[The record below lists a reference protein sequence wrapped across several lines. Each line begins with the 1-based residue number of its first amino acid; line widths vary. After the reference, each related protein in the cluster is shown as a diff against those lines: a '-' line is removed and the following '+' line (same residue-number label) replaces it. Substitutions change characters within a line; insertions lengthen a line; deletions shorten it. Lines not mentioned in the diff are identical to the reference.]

1 MMHPNGSLVRHAWR
15 PVLLLLALFASA
27 CGLPAG
33 ELVVY
38 AEGDPELAA
47 ATVEDGVWESA
58 PWSEPG
64 VEWLPYPPRAT
75 IQVEHTLGEEPRS
88 VLVYLSFDPQ
98 GAQPAMAAG
107 DLARIVA
114 IDGESISV
122 RNETSAGFFARIVA
136 F

>member
-1 MMHPNGSLVRHAWR
+1 MTFSFGPRSIRGALA
-15 PVLLLLALFASA
+15 LALFVVTATA
-27 CGLPAG
+27 CGLPSG

-38 AEGDPELAA
+38 QREDPELAA
-47 ATVEDGVWESA
+47 ASVEDGVWQSA

-88 VLVYLSFDPQ
+88 VLVYLSFDPR
-98 GAQPAMAAG
+98 GGQPAMAAG

-114 IDGESISV
+114 IDAESVSV